1 MMMLTFLAYS
11 VVVIQWILIGFSL
24 AYSESSTSSF
34 IGNTQYAFC
43 SHIYFHASQ
52 IAPSVPNVVF
62 ACFEMQF
69 AAFTGALVL
78 GSMVKRV
85 AVIPAT
91 AFIFM
96 WTTVIYCPIV
106 YWVWSYRGWARNMQC
121 LNSVHLDSTPC
132 GVGMIDWAGGGTVH
146 LTSGAATLAINSF
159 IFRNSGPYPFPMI
172 KFHAL
177 HLMSI
182 IIGTS
187 LVFFGWFAFNGGCAV
202 AASPRAAHAGNPP

>member
-11 VVVIQWILIGFSL
+11 VVAIQWILIGFSL

-132 GVGMIDWAGGGTVH
+132 GVGMIDWAGVAR
-146 LTSGAATLAINSF
+146 S
-159 IFRNSGPYPFPMI
+159 
-172 KFHAL
+172 
-177 HLMSI
+177 
-182 IIGTS
+182 TS
-187 LVFFGWFAFNGGCAV
+187 LQAPQHWPSTCSFLEIRVPIL
-202 AASPRAAHAGNPP
+202 SPLSNYTRFI